1 MSEVLTTARLV
12 EPPRDELV
20 TDRDTA
26 RRRRQPWLVHA
37 LLILGAIIMV
47 FPFFWQV
54 MTSFKDFAQATTV
67 PPVWIPTEWHWE
79 NFAKVFEAMPFA
91 QMFGN
96 SVLITV
102 VRTLAQVIFCTMAGY
117 AFARMQFPGRNILFV
132 LFLSVLMIPG
142 QLFLLPQF
150 EIMKT
155 LGLIDT
161 LAAIVLPGLISAFG
175 TFLMRQFF
183 MGLPRDI
190 EEAAR
195 IDGANQW
202 QIFWRIMVP
211 LAKPGIIA
219 LTVFMVLGAWNE
231 MLWPL
236 IVTTSSE
243 NMPLTVG
250 LTTLKGMN
258 VTDYPMLM
266 AGSLL
271 ATLPMVLVFMVLQRQ
286 FIQGIAFTGSK
297 G

>member
-1 MSEVLTTARLV
+1 MSDLLTTPGVDLQG
-12 EPPRDELV
+12 DMSGKSSS
-20 TDRDTA
+20 DF
-26 RRRRQPWLVHA
+26 RRRQPWLVHL
-37 LLILGAIIMV
+37 LLIVGAVVMV
-47 FPFFWQV
+47 FPFFWQL
-54 MTSFKDFAQATTV
+54 MTSLKDFAEATTV
-67 PPVWIPTEWHWE
+67 PPVWFPSELRWD
-79 NFAKVFEAMPFA
+79 NFAKVFDAMPFA

-102 VRTLAQVIFCTMAGY
+102 VRTISQVVFSTMAGY
-117 AFARMQFPGRNILFV
+117 AFARMQFPGRNVLFF

-150 EIMKT
+150 EIMRT
-155 LGLIDT
+155 LGIIDT
-161 LAAIVLPGLISAFG
+161 LTAILLPGLISAFG

-183 MGLPRDI
+183 MGLPPEV

-195 IDGANQW
+195 LDGANQW
-202 QIFWRIMVP
+202 QIFWRVMVP

-236 IVTTSSE
+236 IVISSAE

-271 ATLPMVLVFMVLQRQ
+271 ATLPMLAVFIVLQRQ